1 MKRLIFIQSVSS
13 SEYEAGVVLGN
24 WVANKFDTTDIIQSS
39 HKVNSFEKMKNAI
52 ISAALDITTNDK
64 LIICIDAHS
73 NCEEIYF
80 NDSNSSDRNSNTG
93 HEKWTCFNEILD
105 LLYDKFRQNA
115 LIIFVSC
122 YSASYF
128 STLEPP
134 HIPVIAAE
142 EEINAMRAKELLCE
156 FYGELCKN
164 DNIEH
169 AYDAMVQKF
178 PLEDERKKEG
188 KYKAVLKLFK

>member
-73 NCEEIYF
+73 NCEE
-80 NDSNSSDRNSNTG
+80 
-93 HEKWTCFNEILD
+93 E
-105 LLYDKFRQNA
+105 Q
-115 LIIFVSC
+115 
-122 YSASYF
+122 
-128 STLEPP
+128 
-134 HIPVIAAE
+134 
-142 EEINAMRAKELLCE
+142 
-156 FYGELCKN
+156 
-164 DNIEH
+164 
-169 AYDAMVQKF
+169 
-178 PLEDERKKEG
+178 
-188 KYKAVLKLFK
+188 